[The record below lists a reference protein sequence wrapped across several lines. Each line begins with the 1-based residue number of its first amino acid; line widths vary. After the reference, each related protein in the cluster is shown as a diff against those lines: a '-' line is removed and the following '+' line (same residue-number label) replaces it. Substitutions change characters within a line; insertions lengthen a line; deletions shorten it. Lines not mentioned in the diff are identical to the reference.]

1 MQLILDTERVRRQ
14 AVADLLTNL
23 PVAERKE
30 SRQMPVIVGHK

>member
-1 MQLILDTERVRRQ
+1 MQLILDTERAPGK
-14 AVADLLTNL
+14 AVADLLTDL